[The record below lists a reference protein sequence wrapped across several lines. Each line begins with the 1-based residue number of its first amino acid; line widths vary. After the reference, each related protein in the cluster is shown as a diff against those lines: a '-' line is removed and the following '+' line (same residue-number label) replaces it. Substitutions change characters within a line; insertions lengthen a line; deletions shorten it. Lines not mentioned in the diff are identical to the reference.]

1 MQDGLLLDG
10 DGEIDLPSFEL
21 AMRHQ
26 LADYTQR
33 LLANKMQQAVRGENE
48 NAPVLFAMKMAVM
61 EIMAAASERRQVAIL
76 QQDENRKLDAMLE
89 RDAGQVQQEAS
100 TGADGYGESLG
111 QLASAVGVLNGR
123 VEEMAGML
131 LQQRLEMREMNA
143 ALHRLEMRE
152 PKNFNS
158 DRAREGSKSDLSMNP
173 TMPVGAKPVT
183 KHVGVKR
190 ESDDHLDE
198 LFQ

>member
-1 MQDGLLLDG
+1 MLLTCF
-10 DGEIDLPSFEL
+10 P
-21 AMRHQ
+21 H
-26 LADYTQR
+26 TQR

-89 RDAGQVQQEAS
+89 RDTGQVQQEAS
-100 TGADGYGESLG
+100 TGADGRGESLG
-111 QLASAVGVLNGR
+111 QFASAVGVLNGR

-183 KHVGVKR
+183 RHVGVKR

>member
-89 RDAGQVQQEAS
+89 RDTGQVQQEAS

-123 VEEMAGML
+123 RNGGNADADERRAASSRNAGT
-131 LQQRLEMREMNA
+131 Q
-143 ALHRLEMRE
+143 
-152 PKNFNS
+152 
-158 DRAREGSKSDLSMNP
+158 
-173 TMPVGAKPVT
+173 
-183 KHVGVKR
+183 
-190 ESDDHLDE
+190 
-198 LFQ
+198 

>member
-1 MQDGLLLDG
+1 
-10 DGEIDLPSFEL
+10 
-21 AMRHQ
+21 MRHQ

-173 TMPVGAKPVT
+173 IV
-183 KHVGVKR
+183 
-190 ESDDHLDE
+190 
-198 LFQ
+198 F

>member
-1 MQDGLLLDG
+1 
-10 DGEIDLPSFEL
+10 
-21 AMRHQ
+21 MRHQ

-100 TGADGYGESLG
+100 TGAEGRGQSLG
-111 QLASAVGVLNGR
+111 QLASAVGVLNSR
-123 VEEMAGML
+123 VEEMAGTL
-131 LQQRLEMREMNA
+131 TQMNA

-152 PKNFNS
+152 HHINNNNNKNDN
-158 DRAREGSKSDLSMNP
+158 DNK
-173 TMPVGAKPVT
+173 
-183 KHVGVKR
+183 KR
-190 ESDDHLDE
+190 ER
-198 LFQ
+198 

>member
-1 MQDGLLLDG
+1 
-10 DGEIDLPSFEL
+10 
-21 AMRHQ
+21 MRHQ

-33 LLANKMQQAVRGENE
+33 LLANKMLQAVRGENE

-89 RDAGQVQQEAS
+89 RDTGQVQQEAS

-123 VEEMAGML
+123 VEEMAGTL
-131 LQQRLEMREMNA
+131 TQMNA

-152 PKNFNS
+152 HNNNNNNDKNKSSSSSS
-158 DRAREGSKSDLSMNP
+158 DREREGSKSDLSMNP
-173 TMPVGAKPVT
+173 KAVLSLRAFQF
-183 KHVGVKR
+183 
-190 ESDDHLDE
+190 E
-198 LFQ
+198 L

>member
-1 MQDGLLLDG
+1 
-10 DGEIDLPSFEL
+10 
-21 AMRHQ
+21 MRHQ

-123 VEEMAGML
+123 VEEMAGTL
-131 LQQRLEMREMNA
+131 TQMNA

-183 KHVGVKR
+183 RHVGVKR

>member
-1 MQDGLLLDG
+1 
-10 DGEIDLPSFEL
+10 
-21 AMRHQ
+21 MRHQ

-89 RDAGQVQQEAS
+89 RDTGQVQQEAS

-123 VEEMAGML
+123 VEEMAGTLM
-131 LQQRLEMREMNA
+131 QMNA
-143 ALHRLEMRE
+143 AVHRLEMRE
-152 PKNFNS
+152 HNNNNNNDKNKSSSSSSS
-158 DRAREGSKSDLSMNP
+158 DREREGSKSDLSMNP
-173 TMPVGAKPVT
+173 IV
-183 KHVGVKR
+183 
-190 ESDDHLDE
+190 
-198 LFQ
+198 F